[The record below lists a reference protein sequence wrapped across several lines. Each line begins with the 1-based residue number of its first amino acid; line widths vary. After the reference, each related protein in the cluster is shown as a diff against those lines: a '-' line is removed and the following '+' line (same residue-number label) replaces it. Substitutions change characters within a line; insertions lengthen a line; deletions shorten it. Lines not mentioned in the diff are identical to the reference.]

1 MIKLKELL
9 KENKY
14 WENREFGQPLPKL
27 RLEQDVDDK
36 PENEI
41 PSHFGSGKEI
51 TVKGY
56 KTKHF
61 DICAS
66 AVSLFT
72 KLDKVDNEEADKY
85 IVEAAKGMDHIFEME
100 KAVVRKEALNHDPI
114 KHGIELTN
122 KVSYQLGYVAKII
135 GDDFMDETLFI
146 PDHIMVMVKR
156 IDSIKIDDTEKDD
169 D

>member
-1 MIKLKELL
+1 
-9 KENKY
+9 
-14 WENREFGQPLPKL
+14 
-27 RLEQDVDDK
+27 
-36 PENEI
+36 
-41 PSHFGSGKEI
+41 
-51 TVKGY
+51 
-56 KTKHF
+56 
-61 DICAS
+61 
-66 AVSLFT
+66 
-72 KLDKVDNEEADKY
+72 
-85 IVEAAKGMDHIFEME
+85 MDHIFEME